1 VEAVAMSTL
10 TGEGVT
16 EVKTHAADKLLAMRV
31 EVKLRTGKVNDVL
44 NRVTV
49 GEPKPRDSK
58 ERCVAY
64 QPPVDLL
71 MVFFFEFGYCPS
83 DNGEIK
89 KLFVDVGP
97 TNGPLRYS
105 F

>member
-31 EVKLRTGKVNDVL
+31 EVKMRTGKVNDVL

-58 ERCVAY
+58 ERCVAF
-64 QPPVDLL
+64 DLL
-71 MVFFFEFGYCPS
+71 LIYQRFFLNS
-83 DNGEIK
+83 DLPLTIVK
-89 KLFVDVGP
+89 SRRFLLTSAQP
-97 TNGPLRYS
+97 TDPRDTR
-105 F
+105 FD